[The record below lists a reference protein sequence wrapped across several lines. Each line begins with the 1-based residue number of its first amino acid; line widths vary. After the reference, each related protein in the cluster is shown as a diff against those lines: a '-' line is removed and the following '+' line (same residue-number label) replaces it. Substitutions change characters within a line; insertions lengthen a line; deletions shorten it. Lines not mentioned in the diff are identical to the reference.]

1 VQSGLQP
8 RQFAVS
14 RGTLLV
20 ANTKSAQVQAVQMGT
35 LP

>member
-1 VQSGLQP
+1 LQP

-20 ANTKSAQVQAVQMGT
+20 ANTKSAQVQAVRVDS